1 MKRIVTILG
10 IFILLL
16 SISISC
22 KSASK
27 TTDNKPTSVV
37 AQHNGPQLWANN
49 CARCH
54 NSPSPDAYSDHEW
67 IAIVNHMQ
75 KVAGLTV
82 SDADQVLEFMKA
94 SN

>member
-1 MKRIVTILG
+1 M
-10 IFILLL
+10 
-16 SISISC
+16 
-22 KSASK
+22 
-27 TTDNKPTSVV
+27 TDNKQEPMV
-37 AQHNGPQLWANN
+37 APHNGPQLWANN

-54 NSPSPDAYSDHEW
+54 NSPAPNAYSDHAW

-82 SDADQVLEFMKA
+82 SDADQVLEFLQA